1 VKVVL
6 ASRNRGKLRELQAL
20 LAGSGLELSP
30 LSDWPQVGELEE
42 DGRTFLDN
50 ARSKARTTA
59 RLTGQSALA
68 DDSGLAVE
76 ALDGR
81 PGVHSARYA
90 GPGANDRDNWLK
102 LLEEMKD
109 VAPEAR
115 RAAFVCVL
123 VLACPDG
130 RELVAEGR
138 LEGFI
143 AREPAGEGGFGYDP
157 VFYLPELKAT
167 VAQIGAE
174 TKNRLSHRARAAGR
188 LRELLAAGGPTD

>member
-1 VKVVL
+1 MKVVL

-42 DGRTFLDN
+42 DGQTFLDN
-50 ARSKARTTA
+50 ARSKARATA
-59 RLTGQSALA
+59 WLTGRPALA

-76 ALDGR
+76 ALGGR

-90 GPGANDRDNWLK
+90 GSGASDRDNWLK

-123 VLACPDG
+123 VLAWPDG

-143 AREPAGEGGFGYDP
+143 AEQPAGHGGFGYDP
-157 VFYLPELKAT
+157 VFYLPQLQAT
-167 VAQIGAE
+167 VAQLEAE

-188 LRELLAAGGPTD
+188 LKELLAAGGQKG